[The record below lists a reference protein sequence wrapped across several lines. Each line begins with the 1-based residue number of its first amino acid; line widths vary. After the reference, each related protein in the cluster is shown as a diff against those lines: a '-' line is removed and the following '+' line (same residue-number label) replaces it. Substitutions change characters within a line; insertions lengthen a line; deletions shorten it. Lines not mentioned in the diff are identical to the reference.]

1 MFDFIVRFIA
11 DHGYLAIFALM
22 AIENIFPPIPSELI
36 MPLAGFTAA
45 GGKLNL
51 FAVLLAGTAGSVAGT
66 APWYYAG
73 RLYGRNRLR
82 KLAGSHG
89 RWLTVKPGD
98 IDKALQAFE
107 RHGRKAVLFGRL
119 VPAVRTLI
127 SVPAGIAEMTLLRYL
142 AYSAIGSLIW
152 ASLLA
157 GAGYLLEA
165 QYDSVARYLDPVSK
179 AIVGFLLATYL
190 YRLATYKK
198 ENA

>member
-22 AIENIFPPIPSELI
+22 AVENMFPPIPSELI

-45 GGKLNL
+45 SGKLNL
-51 FAVLLAGTAGSVAGT
+51 FAVLLAGMAGSVAGS
-66 APWYYAG
+66 APWYCAG
-73 RLYGRNRLR
+73 RLYGRKRLR
-82 KLAGSHG
+82 ALAGKHG
-89 RWLTVKPGD
+89 RWLTVTPDD

-107 RHGRKAVLFGRL
+107 RHGRKAVLLGRL

-127 SVPAGIAEMTLLRYL
+127 SVPAGIARMSLPRYL
-142 AYSAIGSLIW
+142 AYSAIGSLVW

-165 QYDSVARYLDPVSK
+165 RYDTVARYVDPVSK
-179 AIVGFLLATYL
+179 AIVGLLVATYL
-190 YRLATYKK
+190 YRLATYRK
-198 ENA
+198 EGG

>member
-1 MFDFIVRFIA
+1 MFDFIVRFIG
-11 DHGYLAIFALM
+11 DHGYVAIFALM
-22 AIENIFPPIPSELI
+22 AVENIFPPIPSELI

-45 GGKLNL
+45 SGKLNL
-51 FAVLLAGTAGSVAGT
+51 FAVLLAGTAALGSRHRAL
-66 APWYYAG
+66 YDAG
-73 RLYGRNRLR
+73 RLYGRKRLR
-82 KLAGSHG
+82 TLAGNHG
-89 RWLTVKPGD
+89 RWLTVKPDD

-127 SVPAGIAEMTLLRYL
+127 SVPAGIAEMSLLRYL

-165 QYDSVARYLDPVSK
+165 QYDSVARYVDPVSK
-179 AIVGFLLATYL
+179 AIVGFLAATYL
-190 YRLATYKK
+190 YRVATYSK
-198 ENA
+198 EGS

>member
-1 MFDFIVRFIA
+1 MFDFIVRFITE
-11 DHGYLAIFALM
+11 HGYLAVFALM
-22 AIENIFPPIPSELI
+22 AAENIFPPIPSELI

-45 GGKLNL
+45 SGKLSL
-51 FAVLLAGTAGSVAGT
+51 FAVLLAGTAGSVAGS

-73 RLYGRNRLR
+73 RLYGRKRLR
-82 KLAGSHG
+82 ALAGKHG
-89 RWLTVKPGD
+89 RWLTVGPDD

-127 SVPAGIAEMTLLRYL
+127 SVPAGIAAMSLPRYL

-152 ASLLA
+152 SCLLA

-165 QYDSVARYLDPVSK
+165 QYDTVARYLDPVSK
-179 AIVGFLLATYL
+179 AIVGFLTATYL

-198 ENA
+198 ESA

>member
-1 MFDFIVRFIA
+1 MFDFIVRFIG
-11 DHGYLAIFALM
+11 DHGYVAIFALM
-22 AIENIFPPIPSELI
+22 AVENIFPPIPSELI

-45 GGKLNL
+45 SGKLNL

-66 APWYYAG
+66 VPWYYAG
-73 RLYGRNRLR
+73 RLYGRKRLR
-82 KLAGSHG
+82 TLAGNHG
-89 RWLTVKPGD
+89 RWLTVKPDD

-127 SVPAGIAEMTLLRYL
+127 SVPAGIAEMSLLRYL

-165 QYDSVARYLDPVSK
+165 QYDSVARYVDPVSK
-179 AIVGFLLATYL
+179 AIVGFLAATYL
-190 YRLATYKK
+190 YRVATYSK
-198 ENA
+198 EGS

>member
-1 MFDFIVRFIA
+1 MFDFIVGFIT

-22 AIENIFPPIPSELI
+22 AAENLFPPIPSELI

-45 GGKLNL
+45 SGELSL
-51 FAVLLAGTAGSVAGT
+51 FAVLFAGAAGSVAGS

-73 RLYGRNRLR
+73 RLYGRQRLR
-82 KLAGSHG
+82 TLASNHG
-89 RWLTVKPGD
+89 RWLTVKPDD

-127 SVPAGIAEMTLLRYL
+127 SVPAGIAEMSLLRYL
-142 AYSAIGSLIW
+142 VYSSIGSLIW

-165 QYDSVARYLDPVSK
+165 QYDTVARYLDPVSK
-179 AIVGFLLATYL
+179 AIIGFLTATYL

>member
-1 MFDFIVRFIA
+1 MFDFIVRFIT

-22 AIENIFPPIPSELI
+22 AAENIFPPLPSELI

-45 GGKLNL
+45 SGKLSL
-51 FAVLLAGTAGSVAGT
+51 FAVLLAGTAGSVAGS

-73 RLYGRNRLR
+73 RLYGRKRLR
-82 KLAGSHG
+82 ALASNHG
-89 RWLTVKPGD
+89 RWLTVKPDD

-127 SVPAGIAEMTLLRYL
+127 SVPAGIAEMSLPRYL

-152 ASLLA
+152 ACLLA

-165 QYDSVARYLDPVSK
+165 QYDTVARYVDPVSR
-179 AIVGFLLATYL
+179 AIVGFLTATYL

-198 ENA
+198 EGA

>member
-1 MFDFIVRFIA
+1 MFDFIVGFIT

-22 AIENIFPPIPSELI
+22 AAENLFPPIPSELI
-36 MPLAGFTAA
+36 LPLAGFTAA
-45 GGKLNL
+45 SGDLSL
-51 FAVLLAGTAGSVAGT
+51 FAVLFAGAAGSVAGS

-73 RLYGRNRLR
+73 RLYGRKRLR
-82 KLAGSHG
+82 TLASNHG
-89 RWLTVKPGD
+89 RWLTVKPDD

-127 SVPAGIAEMTLLRYL
+127 SVPAGIAEMSLLRYL
-142 AYSAIGSLIW
+142 VYSSIGSLIW

-157 GAGYLLEA
+157 GAGYMLEA
-165 QYDSVARYLDPVSK
+165 QYDTVARYLDPVSK
-179 AIVGFLLATYL
+179 AIIGFLTATYL
-190 YRLATYKK
+190 YRLATYRK

>member
-1 MFDFIVRFIA
+1 MFDFIVGFITE
-11 DHGYLAIFALM
+11 HGYLAIFALM
-22 AIENIFPPIPSELI
+22 AAENLFPPIPSELI

-45 GGKLNL
+45 SGELNL
-51 FAVLLAGTAGSVAGT
+51 FAVLFAGAAGSVAGS

-73 RLYGRNRLR
+73 RLYGRKKLR
-82 KLAGSHG
+82 TLASNHG
-89 RWLTVKPGD
+89 RWLTVKPDD

-127 SVPAGIAEMTLLRYL
+127 SVPAGIAEMSLLRYL
-142 AYSAIGSLIW
+142 VYSSIGSLIW

-157 GAGYLLEA
+157 GAGYMLEA
-165 QYDSVARYLDPVSK
+165 QYDTVARYLDPVSK
-179 AIVGFLLATYL
+179 AIIGFLTATYL